1 MNGWLAISKSSNSL
15 AAGDSLRI
23 PFLGRFGFIS
33 ALSARYHSRWS
44 RIEVRL
50 VFLPLSFFPLFIFYT
65 FISSCTLRCY
75 PGEPPQELACYAADS
90 LSRTDAP
97 LVEFA
102 AIRLLW
108 ATCGLFLLASCCHCH
123 GRWFSS
129 FRGHCSHRGYRRA
142 RRWRERWWRGERS
155 WSSSSFARYCY
166 CRRFSSSTWPDG
178 HRTCITWSQRRSH
191 QDRSPTVPSDVCL
204 FVIAAHRFYVS
215 VKPCLYRLSIQGGP
229 VRLMSPKQCVR
240 RLFAQGGLRRGVVN
254 DFARSTPVLPSSSFQ
269 FTQSY
274 DTAARRHRCPSR
286 ECLFIHW
293 RDKMMTTAIARVSK
307 LFSSISPIR
316 GAEFVENVSSRRIKY
331 LESNHGIRLCV
342 FPLRRTKK
350 IPEIAR
356 WADSVLSTPSNFFL
370 SFFLS
375 FFFLKFLRIE
385 GSVGFWLALE
395 LLFIHFFHH
404 FDSSAF
410 ARTSHFTLWS
420 MTRVLS
426 LFLSMKTSRFTLYG
440 SYMQITRVRIACPL
454 AEPLS
459 IKKEEEEKNKI
470 HIQIIGFFLVF
481 FLF

>member
-1 MNGWLAISKSSNSL
+1 
-15 AAGDSLRI
+15 
-23 PFLGRFGFIS
+23 
-33 ALSARYHSRWS
+33 
-44 RIEVRL
+44 
-50 VFLPLSFFPLFIFYT
+50 
-65 FISSCTLRCY
+65 
-75 PGEPPQELACYAADS
+75 
-90 LSRTDAP
+90 
-97 LVEFA
+97 
-102 AIRLLW
+102 
-108 ATCGLFLLASCCHCH
+108 
-123 GRWFSS
+123 
-129 FRGHCSHRGYRRA
+129 
-142 RRWRERWWRGERS
+142 
-155 WSSSSFARYCY
+155 
-166 CRRFSSSTWPDG
+166 
-178 HRTCITWSQRRSH
+178 
-191 QDRSPTVPSDVCL
+191 
-204 FVIAAHRFYVS
+204 
-215 VKPCLYRLSIQGGP
+215 
-229 VRLMSPKQCVR
+229 
-240 RLFAQGGLRRGVVN
+240 
-254 DFARSTPVLPSSSFQ
+254 
-269 FTQSY
+269 
-274 DTAARRHRCPSR
+274 
-286 ECLFIHW
+286 
-293 RDKMMTTAIARVSK
+293 MMTTAIARVSK
-307 LFSSISPIR
+307 LFSSISPIC

-356 WADSVLSTPSNFFL
+356 WADSVLSTPSHFFL